1 MPATILHFASV
12 FSKEE
17 CDLVASLFTKQLP
30 ELLEERRIPNLP
42 RMPDDYAVFRVSRLD
57 EDGTLLR
64 TGHIDF
70 ILQRLLDTLRAP
82 MHDEQIQT
90 RYAMTSQP
98 TNRRHSQQSSSSPI
112 DGVANNGVRDGGGSS
127 SSKLDSRNAAQRQTP
142 DTDQILARD
151 IFPLGS
157 LPASASEFHASVEF
171 TLMHEF
177 RPSFDRF
184 DWHVDTKPNDGK
196 WRTFNVN
203 IMLSAASDYTGGQL
217 QVGGRNIS
225 AQQGDLYLYPASAPH
240 AVHTVAS
247 GVRRTLVLALAD
259 PVYAASARYVR
270 GGGGGGGT
278 VGRSFSVGITA
289 FVAISAPSS
298 VAVEREHLESL
309 WLTSTS
315 PTATVARTEAA
326 VPLEPCAKLTDT
338 QQTQQLLP
346 TPAAFASNE
355 PVAGLA
361 ATTPCVAAKA
371 LKHQKTSVRDSVCA
385 ACTSTTFSL
394 FPACGLHRV
403 SRNAWLIEAGNAS
416 IRRLDLC
423 SLGCPAQVSRQ
434 LHVQLLVHS
443 QPSTQGV
450 RDDTALFPTRRGA
463 CSHMRSQLA
472 SAHLPTRL
480 PGALAPDG
488 SGSPVSTECWPCF
501 LPLTLAVPLIIY
513 VRALRGGRL
522 CKLVATEARTSAA
535 PGETARAE
543 RHMHRQ

>member
-270 GGGGGGGT
+270 GGGGGGGMRRADN
-278 VGRSFSVGITA
+278 VGSFGSSAA
-289 FVAISAPSS
+289 FWRRYWSS
-298 VAVEREHLESL
+298 TELRFDALAFGPLAAEPKLHLLRGEFLEASGRGDDARGAFCLSYRARPADAANYAQLFLRDGVEALGESETPRPQRL
-309 WLTSTS
+309 
-315 PTATVARTEAA
+315 AVARAYLQMADCIEPNREVQEAIAAIVEVEETEGEQSTAPGLDGVLREELRA
-326 VPLEPCAKLTDT
+326 DLAELRADSALTD
-338 QQTQQLLP
+338 
-346 TPAAFASNE
+346 
-355 PVAGLA
+355 
-361 ATTPCVAAKA
+361 K
-371 LKHQKTSVRDSVCA
+371 
-385 ACTSTTFSL
+385 
-394 FPACGLHRV
+394 
-403 SRNAWLIEAGNAS
+403 I
-416 IRRLDLC
+416 
-423 SLGCPAQVSRQ
+423 
-434 LHVQLLVHS
+434 
-443 QPSTQGV
+443 
-450 RDDTALFPTRRGA
+450 
-463 CSHMRSQLA
+463 
-472 SAHLPTRL
+472 
-480 PGALAPDG
+480 
-488 SGSPVSTECWPCF
+488 
-501 LPLTLAVPLIIY
+501 
-513 VRALRGGRL
+513 
-522 CKLVATEARTSAA
+522 
-535 PGETARAE
+535 
-543 RHMHRQ
+543 